1 MKPVR
6 LLFSAIS
13 GYGYYYLK
21 TFFEKVPKQEA
32 VLVGVIDPE
41 PERSGWYPE
50 LLKQQIPVFNDM
62 ASFFKEGYEADL
74 TVISSPPHH
83 HVPQAITALQHGS
96 HVLMDKPAGI
106 TPNEVLQLIRIS
118 GQTGKWVEVG
128 YQWSFSRAIQELKT
142 DIRSGKYGYSKR
154 LKTICLWPRDYTYYS
169 RNNWAGRI
177 RSGDGTLVLD
187 SPAHNACAHFM
198 HNLFFLTGAELHEI
212 SGFISVK
219 ASLYRAYNI
228 ESFDTISGELQTLD
242 GTGYFFYFS
251 HVTEKSRE
259 PEFHAL
265 FEEAEILLQPDTRHI
280 VVIQQGKVIRNY
292 GNPDE
297 DAQFKK
303 LFHAIRAV
311 HENRSPVCPPQSA
324 ITQVTAVNA
333 IHASMATI
341 HTFPDHLIVA
351 ENNRRWVKNLGDEL
365 GKCYDKW
372 EIFTNL

>member
-1 MKPVR
+1 
-6 LLFSAIS
+6 
-13 GYGYYYLK
+13 
-21 TFFEKVPKQEA
+21 
-32 VLVGVIDPE
+32 
-41 PERSGWYPE
+41 
-50 LLKQQIPVFNDM
+50 
-62 ASFFKEGYEADL
+62 
-74 TVISSPPHH
+74 
-83 HVPQAITALQHGS
+83 
-96 HVLMDKPAGI
+96 
-106 TPNEVLQLIRIS
+106 
-118 GQTGKWVEVG
+118 
-128 YQWSFSRAIQELKT
+128 
-142 DIRSGKYGYSKR
+142 
-154 LKTICLWPRDYTYYS
+154 
-169 RNNWAGRI
+169 
-177 RSGDGTLVLD
+177 
-187 SPAHNACAHFM
+187 
-198 HNLFFLTGAELHEI
+198 
-212 SGFISVK
+212 
-219 ASLYRAYNI
+219 
-228 ESFDTISGELQTLD
+228 
-242 GTGYFFYFS
+242 
-251 HVTEKSRE
+251 
-259 PEFHAL
+259 L